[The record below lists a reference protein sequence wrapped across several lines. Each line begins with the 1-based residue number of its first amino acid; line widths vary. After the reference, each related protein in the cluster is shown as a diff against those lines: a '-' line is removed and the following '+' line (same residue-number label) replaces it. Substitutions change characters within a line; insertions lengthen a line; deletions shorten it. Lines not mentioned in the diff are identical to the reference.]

1 MGYFNVDVL
10 KIYQMRVKNKEYLFD
25 CFIAESAPRTLNQFR
40 LLQIHVFLQV

>member
-25 CFIAESAPRTLNQFR
+25 CFIAESALR